1 MIRIAL
7 AFIVS
12 LSAYGAV
19 NFIPDTKTATPQEAK
34 RILSAG
40 AKVNE
45 IVASQCFADFM
56 GKVPKANMSNGRSPA
71 QVVEHLRSLKGDVPV
86 KMYFKRWGCRFGC
99 TSAVA
104 FRIPPKTEINLNR
117 SRFKVSSGDCDWA
130 ATMAHEGLGHALGNY
145 GHSMKWTQEREN
157 TVPYLLGG
165 RKTKNGGDAITA
177 CCK

>member
-1 MIRIAL
+1 MIRVL
-7 AFIVS
+7 SAFFIS
-12 LSAYGAV
+12 LSAFGAV
-19 NFIPDTKTATPQEAK
+19 NFVPDKSATPQEAA

-45 IVASQCFADFM
+45 VVASQCFADFM
-56 GKVPKANMSNGRSPA
+56 SRVMVVNESKGRSPA
-71 QVVEHLRSLKGDVPV
+71 QVLEHIRAISGVVPV
-86 KMYFKRWGCRFGC
+86 KMYFKRWGCRIGC

-104 FRIPPKTEINLNR
+104 FRVPPKTEINMNR
-117 SRFKVSSGDCDWA
+117 SRFKVSTGDCDWA

-145 GHSMKWTQEREN
+145 GHSMKWTRQRED

-165 RKTKNGGDAITA
+165 RKIKYGGDAFTA